1 VKGPQLA
8 HWILDRPRAVEPG
21 VGALAFAVE
30 PGSSH
35 SGTAWVLDS
44 GRTTQS
50 TGDRHA
56 MGTSSKLFARR
67 HTATQADLEHAE
79 MLLDR
84 DGLIPVEDK
93 SGHSGALEL
102 WRRQCERA
110 ASSRLSM
117 VTAVRN
123 VLGLPHASFQRAFH
137 GQGETDQLAW
147 VRPADIWFR
156 TGSDFRYHFT
166 VEGLAQLASNLIA
179 EQGDPNGMARILG
192 DDYRLETVA
201 APHGLLHEISQN
213 GNHRTVAIKAAG
225 FPVALVHTT
234 RYDGPWMLPPR
245 PWVSGTARVFL
256 RLLFR
261 ACLLTNPQL
270 GDYGINADANSWA
283 NLLLADTVGATL
295 RNVAAYE
302 QFYGRCEAWPT
313 WSRNRYLLTKL
324 LDRELLAMD
333 SYNDLSVFSQVV
345 GQWPPP
351 VASRWRLLMLH
362 LTRTG
367 VRIDRDA

>member
-156 TGSDFRYHFT
+156 TGSDFPYHFT

-270 GDYGINADANSWA
+270 GDSGSMLMQIVGPICCLPTLWEPHCEMSPPTNSFM
-283 NLLLADTVGATL
+283 DDVKPGPP
-295 RNVAAYE
+295 
-302 QFYGRCEAWPT
+302 GREIVT
-313 WSRNRYLLTKL
+313 S
-324 LDRELLAMD
+324 
-333 SYNDLSVFSQVV
+333 
-345 GQWPPP
+345 
-351 VASRWRLLMLH
+351 
-362 LTRTG
+362 
-367 VRIDRDA
+367 